1 MTARCGRLKM
11 KDRKSSIMKV
21 LTVLLMTLFLSGTFI
36 TSSAL
41 ADIFN
46 QETLKTHLRWN
57 LMVPRDQFFI
67 NKKDGVLNIE
77 TVNLELFQVLSGE
90 IAKINADGQYIESI
104 SYSKENFPAKPATVS
119 IKLKS
124 SSVELF
130 SFYRDADKKYILDFW
145 INADLVS
152 EKTAAFKKPLPLP
165 IVPDLAM
172 VPKKKLAPKE
182 VTQGLKSGIVP
193 DIDVTKGLTDA
204 RLPSS
209 GHRDFRYGASFIW
222 DYRPMIPQLEKDIN
236 LASKIPDALYPI
248 KDLDNLDD
256 PKQAHMQLTINFYR
270 EERWGLM
277 NKSITLYDRK
287 YGRDSNVVINEFL
300 KANALLKGNI
310 AKPNRGITQSAM
322 VILSNIKEM
331 TTDYELKASILRYLI
346 QYSVDM
352 KDHVRSLE
360 LSKQL
365 FVEARGEFDQNLVIQ
380 SALTILHALAEL
392 KQVEKIEEFLSDK
405 KLASILPPQMGIAY
419 TTFALLSKGETKEII
434 KRFNSVSK
442 SLAKPIHPA
451 ILYNLGES
459 YFRQAA
465 YTEAIKVFDE
475 FISSYSYL
483 LQAPFARLR
492 LAVAYELIDREIT
505 ETLVLYKNAIDRST
519 DPAARYEAKL
529 RYVALRITR
538 KFNPTEEDKETEVFL
553 EQSPDES
560 KVIHSDLKKLLWLV
574 RLRLFIAT
582 KNYDKAL
589 AYLTSIPLDSIKPA
603 ERKVFEGD
611 GAEIVFGIIKDA
623 YLKEDY
629 AKAVK
634 LWEVY
639 KTKYESKVAKN
650 LYLNF
655 VICDSF
661 IKLGLYKSY
670 DRALESFMAVQG
682 EEPRVFP
689 IWIERVKNINLS
701 EMVEELGLIR
711 MVADKDWKGAS
722 DKLTSYPVPLR
733 DSLNYPYYRGLVHF
747 HQKVYTDAIVE
758 FEKVL
763 VKQNSENQL
772 TPRQTADLLMGY
784 VESLYQLKDQ
794 DRFKTVV
801 RALSQDINK
810 SKSAPILNVS
820 ERVNYL
826 LIESFAG
833 EANPEWKEL
842 EMMTM
847 AFREKFQKSPYTA
860 RIGYLYGVSL
870 IKNSRI
876 AEGKEVLSLLTSDE
890 KVPLHIKEMCRSE
903 LATLELVE
911 KKL

>member
-1 MTARCGRLKM
+1 M
-11 KDRKSSIMKV
+11 KI
-21 LTVLLMTLFLSGTFI
+21 LPALLMTVFCCSIFTAQI
-36 TSSAL
+36 AL

-46 QETLKTHLRWN
+46 QEALKTHLRWN
-57 LMVPRDQFFI
+57 LLVPKDQFFI
-67 NKKDGVLNIE
+67 NKKEGVLNIE
-77 TVNLELFQVLSGE
+77 TVNLELFQTLAGE
-90 IAKINADGQYIESI
+90 MAKLNADGQYIESI

-119 IKLKS
+119 VKLKDP
-124 SSVELF
+124 SVELF

-145 INADLVS
+145 INSDLVT

-165 IVPDLAM
+165 TANQAAVM
-172 VPKKKLAPKE
+172 TPKKNIAPTNPMLARKSSILPMVE
-182 VTQGLKSGIVP
+182 VTNQIANEK
-193 DIDVTKGLTDA
+193 
-204 RLPSS
+204 LPHP
-209 GHRDFRYGASFIW
+209 GYRDFRYGASFIW
-222 DYRPMIPQLEKDIN
+222 DYRAMIPQLEKDIY
-236 LASKIPDALYPI
+236 LASKIPDSLYPI
-248 KDLDNLDD
+248 KDRTNLDD
-256 PKQAHMQLTINFYR
+256 PKEAHMQLTVNFYR
-270 EERWGLM
+270 EGKWGLL
-277 NKSITLYDRK
+277 NKSITLYEKK
-287 YGRDSNVVINEFL
+287 YGRDTNAVINEFL

-352 KDHVRSLE
+352 KDHVRTLE

-434 KRFNSVSK
+434 KRYNTVSK

-451 ILYNLGES
+451 ILYNVAES
-459 YFRQAA
+459 YFRRSDYLAA
-465 YTEAIKVFDE
+465 NKMFDE
-475 FISSYSYL
+475 FLNSYSYL

-492 LAVAYELIDREIT
+492 LALGYELMDREIG
-505 ETLVLYKNAIDRST
+505 ETLVLYRNAIDRST

-529 RYVALRITR
+529 RYVALRIAR
-538 KFNPTEEDKETEVFL
+538 KLSPNEEDKETAVFL
-553 EQSPDES
+553 EQSPDET
-560 KVIHSDLKKLLWLV
+560 KAMTADLKKLLWLV
-574 RLRLFIAT
+574 RLRFFIGT
-582 KNYDKAL
+582 KDYEKAL
-589 AYLTSIPLDSIKPA
+589 AYLTSIPLDTIKPA
-603 ERKVFEGD
+603 ERRVFEGD

-629 AKAVK
+629 AKVVK
-634 LWEVY
+634 IWEVY
-639 KTKYESKVAKN
+639 KAKYESKVARN

-655 VICDSF
+655 VVCDSF

-670 DRALESFMAVQG
+670 DRALDTFKTVQG
-682 EEPRVFP
+682 EEPRIFP
-689 IWIERVKNINLS
+689 IWVERVKTTNLL
-701 EMVEELGLIR
+701 EMVEELSLIR

-722 DKLTSYPVPLR
+722 DKLASYPVSLR
-733 DSLNYPYYRGLVHF
+733 DSLNYPFYIGLVHF
-747 HQKVYTDAIVE
+747 HLKEYPEAITE

-784 VESLYQLKDQ
+784 VDSLYQLKDQ
-794 DRFKTVV
+794 ERFKTVV
-801 RALSQDINK
+801 RALSQDINA

-833 EANPEWKEL
+833 EAKPEWKEI
-842 EMMTM
+842 EMMTKG
-847 AFREKFQKSPYTA
+847 FREKFQKSPYTA
-860 RIGYLYGVSL
+860 RIGYLYGLSL
-870 IKNSRI
+870 IKSSRI

>member
-1 MTARCGRLKM
+1 MKIATA
-11 KDRKSSIMKV
+11 
-21 LTVLLMTLFLSGTFI
+21 LLMTLFVASTLT
-36 TSSAL
+36 TSVAL

-67 NKKDGVLNIE
+67 NKKEGVLNIE
-77 TVNLELFQVLSGE
+77 TVNLELFHTLAGE
-90 IAKINADGQYIESI
+90 LAKINADGQYIENI
-104 SYSKENFPAKPATVS
+104 SYSKENFPARPATVT
-119 IKLKS
+119 IKLKDP
-124 SSVELF
+124 SVELF

-145 INADLVS
+145 INTDLIS

-172 VPKKKLAPKE
+172 VPKKESGTKNALLTRKSVILPVVE
-182 VTQGLKSGIVP
+182 VTNEIADEK
-193 DIDVTKGLTDA
+193 
-204 RLPSS
+204 LPNP
-209 GHRDFRYGASFIW
+209 GFRDFRYGASFLW

-236 LASKIPDALYPI
+236 LASKIPDSFYPV
-248 KDLDNLDD
+248 KDRDKLDD
-256 PKQAHMQLTINFYR
+256 PKEAHMQLTINFYR
-270 EERWGLM
+270 EERWGLL
-277 NKSITLYDRK
+277 NKSITLYEKK
-287 YGRDSNVVINEFL
+287 YGRDTNAVINEFL

-346 QYSVDM
+346 QYSVDV
-352 KDHVRSLE
+352 KDHVRTLE

-365 FVEARGEFDQNLVIQ
+365 FVEARGEFDQTLVIQ

-405 KLASILPPQMGIAY
+405 KLAAILPAQMGIAY

-434 KRFNSVSK
+434 KRYNAVSK
-442 SLAKPIHPA
+442 SLAKPVHPA
-451 ILYNLGES
+451 ILYNVAES
-459 YFRQAA
+459 HFRRAEFP
-465 YTEAIKVFDE
+465 EAIKVFDE

-492 LAVAYELIDREIT
+492 LAVAYELMDREIT

-529 RYVALRITR
+529 RYVALRIAR
-538 KFNPTEEDKETEVFL
+538 KINPTEADRETEVFL
-553 EQSPDES
+553 EQSPDETKAFS
-560 KVIHSDLKKLLWLV
+560 PDLKKLLWLV

-582 KNYDKAL
+582 KDYEKAL
-589 AYLTSIPLDSIKPA
+589 AYLTSIPLDTIRPA
-603 ERKVFEGD
+603 ERRVFEGD

-623 YLKEDY
+623 HLKEDY
-629 AKAVK
+629 AKVVK
-634 LWEVY
+634 VWEVY
-639 KTKYESKVAKN
+639 KAKYESKVAKN

-655 VICDSF
+655 VVCDSF

-670 DRALESFMAVQG
+670 DRALESFMAVKG

-689 IWIERVKNINLS
+689 IWVERVKNTNLS
-701 EMVEELGLIR
+701 EMVEELSLIR
-711 MVADKDWKGAS
+711 MVSDKDWKGAS
-722 DKLTSYPVPLR
+722 DKLASYPVSLR
-733 DSLNYPYYRGLVHF
+733 DSLNYPYYRGLVQF
-747 HQKVYTDAIVE
+747 HQKVYPEAIIE

-763 VKQNSENQL
+763 VKQNAQNQL

-794 DRFKTVV
+794 ERFKTVV
-801 RALSQDINK
+801 RALSHDINT

-833 EANPEWKEL
+833 ENNPEWKEL
-842 EMMTM
+842 EIMTK

-876 AEGKEVLSLLTSDE
+876 AEGKEVLSLLTNDE

>member
-1 MTARCGRLKM
+1 MKMLSALFMTCLMA
-11 KDRKSSIMKV
+11 SV
-21 LTVLLMTLFLSGTFI
+21 LNAAPV
-36 TSSAL
+36 L

-57 LMVPRDQFFI
+57 LMVPKDQFFI
-67 NKKDGVLNIE
+67 NKKENILNIE
-77 TVNLELFQVLSGE
+77 TVNLELFHTLAGE
-90 IAKINADGQYIESI
+90 LAKINANGQYIESI
-104 SYSKENFPAKPATVS
+104 SYSKENFPARPATVV
-119 IKLKS
+119 IKLKDP
-124 SSVELF
+124 SVELF

-152 EKTAAFKKPLPLP
+152 EKTAAFKKPLALPEIQSAPLP
-165 IVPDLAM
+165 SKKDVMGKNPLLMTKSSILPM
-172 VPKKKLAPKE
+172 VE
-182 VTQGLKSGIVP
+182 VTKERADEQVP
-193 DIDVTKGLTDA
+193 NPGY
-204 RLPSS
+204 
-209 GHRDFRYGASFIW
+209 RDFRYGASFFW
-222 DYRPMIPQLEKDIN
+222 DYRPMIPQLEKDIY
-236 LASKIPDALYPI
+236 LASKIPDSLYPI
-248 KDLDNLDD
+248 KDRNNLDD
-256 PKQAHMQLTINFYR
+256 PKEAHMQLTINFYR

-277 NKSITLYDRK
+277 SKSISLYEKK
-287 YGRDSNVVINEFL
+287 YGRDTNAVMNEFL

-322 VILSNIKEM
+322 VVLSNIKEM
-331 TTDYELKASILRYLI
+331 TNDYELKAAILRYLI
-346 QYSVDM
+346 QYNVDV

-360 LSKQL
+360 LAKQL
-365 FVEARGEFDQNLVIQ
+365 FVEARGEFDQTLVIQ

-434 KRFNSVSK
+434 KRYNAVSK

-451 ILYNLGES
+451 ILYNVAES
-459 YFRQAA
+459 HFRRADYASAIAA
-465 YTEAIKVFDE
+465 FDE
-475 FISSYSYL
+475 FIASYSYL

-492 LAVAYELIDREIT
+492 LAISYELMDREMT
-505 ETLVLYKNAIDRST
+505 ETLVLYRNAIDRST

-529 RYVALRITR
+529 RYVALRGAR
-538 KFNPTEEDKETEVFL
+538 KINPTEEDKEAEVFL

-560 KVIHSDLKKLLWLV
+560 KALSPELKKLLWLV
-574 RLRLFIAT
+574 RLRLFIT
-582 KNYDKAL
+582 NKNYEKAL
-589 AYLTSIPLDSIKPA
+589 AYLTSIPLDVIKPA
-603 ERKVFEGD
+603 ERRVFEGD
-611 GAEIVFGIIKDA
+611 GAEIVFGLIKDA

-629 AKAVK
+629 AKVVK

-639 KTKYESKVAKN
+639 KTKYETKVAKN
-650 LYLNF
+650 LYMNF
-655 VICDSF
+655 VVCDSF

-670 DRALESFMAVQG
+670 DRALDSFKSVQG

-689 IWIERVKNINLS
+689 IWVDRIKNTNLS
-701 EMVEELGLIR
+701 EMIEELSLIR

-722 DKLTSYPVPLR
+722 GKLASYPGPLR
-733 DSLNYPYYRGLVHF
+733 DSLNYPYYLGMANF
-747 HQKVYTDAIVE
+747 HQKSYPEAIAE

-763 VKQNSENQL
+763 IKQNAQNQL
-772 TPRQTADLLMGY
+772 TPRQTADLLMSY

-801 RALSQDINK
+801 RALSQDINN

-842 EMMTM
+842 EMMTKG
-847 AFREKFQKSPYTA
+847 FREKFQKSPYTA
-860 RIGYLYGVSL
+860 RIGYLYGLSL
-870 IKNSRI
+870 IKSSRI

>member
-1 MTARCGRLKM
+1 M
-11 KDRKSSIMKV
+11 KILSI
-21 LTVLLMTLFLSGTFI
+21 LLMTLFVASTFT
-36 TSSAL
+36 TSLAL

-67 NKKDGVLNIE
+67 NKKEGTLNIE
-77 TVNLELFQVLSGE
+77 TVNLELFQTLAGE
-90 IAKINADGQYIESI
+90 LAKLNADGQYIESI
-104 SYSKENFPAKPATVS
+104 SYSKDNFPAKPATVTV
-119 IKLKS
+119 KLKDP
-124 SSVELF
+124 SVELF

-145 INADLVS
+145 INSDLIS
-152 EKTAAFKKPLPLP
+152 EKSTAFKKPLPLP
-165 IVPDLAM
+165 VTSDAAM
-172 VPKKKLAPKE
+172 VKKKKLVAKNDILNRKSSILPVVE
-182 VTQGLKSGIVP
+182 VTN
-193 DIDVTKGLTDA
+193 DIADEEPPHPGY
-204 RLPSS
+204 
-209 GHRDFRYGASFIW
+209 RDFRYGASFIW
-222 DYRPMIPQLEKDIN
+222 DYKPMIPQLEKDLN
-236 LASKIPDALYPI
+236 LASKIPDSLYQI
-248 KDLDNLDD
+248 KDRNNIDD
-256 PKQAHMQLTINFYR
+256 PKEAHMQLTINFYR
-270 EERWGLM
+270 EEKWGLL
-277 NKSITLYDRK
+277 NKSITLYEKK
-287 YGRDSNVVINEFL
+287 YGRDINTVMNEFL

-310 AKPNRGITQSAM
+310 AKPNRGITQSVM

-331 TTDYELKASILRYLI
+331 TTDYEMKASVLRYLI

-352 KDHVRSLE
+352 KDHVRTLE

-365 FVEARGEFDQNLVIQ
+365 FVEARGEFDHSLVIQ

-392 KQVEKIEEFLSDK
+392 NQVEKIEEFLNDK

-419 TTFALLSKGETKEII
+419 ITFSLLSKNEPKEII
-434 KRFNSVSK
+434 KRYNLISK
-442 SLAKPIHPA
+442 SLAKPVHPA
-451 ILYNLGES
+451 ILYNVAESHFRLGDYS
-459 YFRQAA
+459 SSIKA
-465 YTEAIKVFDE
+465 YDE

-492 LAVAYELIDREIT
+492 LALGYELMDREIG
-505 ETLVLYKNAIDRST
+505 ETQVLYKNAIDRST

-538 KFNPTEEDKETEVFL
+538 KINPNESDKETEVFL

-560 KVIHSDLKKLLWLV
+560 RALGPDLKKLLWLV
-574 RLRLFIAT
+574 RLRFFIAN
-582 KNYDKAL
+582 KDYEKAL
-589 AYLTSIPLDSIKPA
+589 AYLTSISLDSIKPA
-603 ERKVFEGD
+603 ERRVFEGD

-623 YLKEDY
+623 YFKEDY
-629 AKAVK
+629 AKVVK
-634 LWEVY
+634 VWEVY

-650 LYLNF
+650 IYLNF
-655 VICDSF
+655 VVCDAF

-670 DRALESFMAVQG
+670 DRALESFVTVKG

-689 IWIERVKNINLS
+689 IWIERVKNTNLS
-701 EMVEELGLIR
+701 ELVEELSLIR

-722 DKLTSYPVPLR
+722 DKLASYPVSLR
-733 DSLNYPYYRGLVHF
+733 DSLNYPYYRGLIYF
-747 HQKVYTDAIVE
+747 HQKSYTDAIIE

-763 VKQNSENQL
+763 VKQNSKNQL

-784 VESLYQLKDQ
+784 VDSLYQLKDQ

-801 RALSQDINK
+801 RALSQDINT

-820 ERVNYL
+820 ERVTYL

-833 EANPEWKEL
+833 ENNPEWKEI
-842 EMMTM
+842 EIMTK

-860 RIGYLYGVSL
+860 RIGYLYGLSL

-876 AEGKEVLSLLTSDE
+876 AEGKEVLSLLTSDD
-890 KVPLHIKEMCRSE
+890 KVPLHVKEMCRSE

>member
-1 MTARCGRLKM
+1 MKM
-11 KDRKSSIMKV
+11 
-21 LTVLLMTLFLSGTFI
+21 LSALFI
-36 TSSAL
+36 TCLMASVLNAAPAL

-57 LMVPRDQFFI
+57 LMVPKDQFFI
-67 NKKDGVLNIE
+67 NKKENILNIE
-77 TVNLELFQVLSGE
+77 TVNLELFHTLAGE
-90 IAKINADGQYIESI
+90 LAKINANGQYIESI
-104 SYSKENFPAKPATVS
+104 SYSKENFPARPATVV
-119 IKLKS
+119 IKLKDP
-124 SSVELF
+124 SVELF

-152 EKTAAFKKPLPLP
+152 EKTAAFKKPLALPEIQSAPLP
-165 IVPDLAM
+165 AKKDVVGKNPLLMTKSSILPM
-172 VPKKKLAPKE
+172 VE
-182 VTQGLKSGIVP
+182 VTKERADEQVP
-193 DIDVTKGLTDA
+193 NPGY
-204 RLPSS
+204 
-209 GHRDFRYGASFIW
+209 RDFRYGASFFW
-222 DYRPMIPQLEKDIN
+222 DYRPMIPQLEKDIY
-236 LASKIPDALYPI
+236 LASKIPDSLYPI
-248 KDLDNLDD
+248 KDRNNLDD
-256 PKQAHMQLTINFYR
+256 PKEAHMQLTINFYR

-277 NKSITLYDRK
+277 SKSISLYEKK
-287 YGRDSNVVINEFL
+287 YGRDTNAVMNEFL

-322 VILSNIKEM
+322 VVLSNIKEM
-331 TTDYELKASILRYLI
+331 TNDYELKAAILRYLI
-346 QYSVDM
+346 QYNVDV

-360 LSKQL
+360 LAKQL
-365 FVEARGEFDQNLVIQ
+365 FVEARGEFDQTLVIQ

-434 KRFNSVSK
+434 KRYNAVSK

-451 ILYNLGES
+451 ILYNVAES
-459 YFRQAA
+459 HFRRADYASAIAA
-465 YTEAIKVFDE
+465 FDE
-475 FISSYSYL
+475 FIASYSYL

-492 LAVAYELIDREIT
+492 LAISYELMDREMT
-505 ETLVLYKNAIDRST
+505 ETLVLYRNAIDRST

-529 RYVALRITR
+529 RYVALRGAR
-538 KFNPTEEDKETEVFL
+538 KMNPSEEDKEAEVFL

-560 KVIHSDLKKLLWLV
+560 KALSPELKKLLWLV
-574 RLRLFIAT
+574 RLRLFIT
-582 KNYDKAL
+582 NKNYEKAL
-589 AYLTSIPLDSIKPA
+589 AYLTSIPLDVIKPA
-603 ERKVFEGD
+603 ERRVFEGD
-611 GAEIVFGIIKDA
+611 GAEIVFGLIKDA

-629 AKAVK
+629 AKVVK

-639 KTKYESKVAKN
+639 KTKYETKVAKN
-650 LYLNF
+650 LYMNF
-655 VICDSF
+655 VVCDSF

-670 DRALESFMAVQG
+670 DRALDSFKSVQG

-689 IWIERVKNINLS
+689 IWVDRIKNTNLS
-701 EMVEELGLIR
+701 EMIEELSLIR

-722 DKLTSYPVPLR
+722 GKLASYPGPLR
-733 DSLNYPYYRGLVHF
+733 DSLNYPYYLGMAHF
-747 HQKVYTDAIVE
+747 HQKSYPEAIAE

-763 VKQNSENQL
+763 VKQNAQNQL
-772 TPRQTADLLMGY
+772 TPRQTADLLMSY

-801 RALSQDINK
+801 RALSQDINN

-842 EMMTM
+842 EMMTKG
-847 AFREKFQKSPYTA
+847 FREKFQKSPYTA
-860 RIGYLYGVSL
+860 RIGYLYGLSL
-870 IKNSRI
+870 IKSSRI